1 MSYVEERLESIEES
15 PPLSVIDTDEWEFP
29 DKLAFLFE
37 PHRYKI
43 AYGGRGGAKSWGFA
57 RALLIQG
64 AEKPLRVLCARE
76 VQKSIKDSVHKL
88 LSDQVDA
95 LRLDSD
101 YKVNQNEIRGK
112 YGTQFIF
119 TGLSDQTSDSI
130 KSFEGIDV
138 VWVEEAHK
146 VSRRSWDILLPT
158 IRKESSEIWISL
170 NPELDTD
177 ETYVRFV
184 ENVPE
189 GGKAVFMSYA
199 DNPWFPAVLEK
210 ERQEFLKM
218 VLLGLRTQ
226 DDYDNIWEGKC
237 RAAVQGAI
245 YAQEVAQLRH
255 DRRHCPVPHDPIFPV
270 HCVWDL
276 GWNDAMV
283 VGMWQRSPQGLM
295 LIDSIIT
302 SHTKYSDVVAK
313 LAERG
318 YRWGYDFLPHDGKHK
333 NPQTGESPEILLRR
347 LGRDVRDVPDVGIE
361 AGIKAVRQ
369 AFSKIWIDNKAGD
382 NKKVV
387 DGLKR
392 YKRVISNA
400 TNEPGAPLHDDA
412 SHPADMVRYAVISAD
427 EMVSSYIITDPYRA
441 FRRTA

>member
-1 MSYVEERLESIEES
+1 MSYVEERIAELEGVEEKA
-15 PPLSVIDTDEWEFP
+15 EWEFP
-29 DKLAFLFE
+29 EKLAFLFE

-57 RALLIQG
+57 RALLIEG
-64 AEKPLRVLCARE
+64 ASKPLRVLCARE

-95 LRLDSD
+95 LKLDSD

-112 YGTQFIF
+112 YGSEFIF

-158 IRKESSEIWISL
+158 IRKENSEIWISL

-184 ENVPE
+184 ENPPE
-189 GGKAVFMSYA
+189 GAKAVYMSYR

-210 ERQEFLKM
+210 ERLEFLKM
-218 VLLGLRTQ
+218 VTLGLRSQ

-245 YAQEVAQLRH
+245 YAQEISQLRH
-255 DRRHCPVPHDPIFPV
+255 DRRYCRVKYDATLPV

-302 SHTKYSDVVAK
+302 SHEKYSDVVAK
-313 LAERG
+313 LDARG
-318 YRWGYDFLPHDGKHK
+318 YRFGKDFLPHDGKHK
-333 NPQTGESPEILLRR
+333 NPQTGESPEQLLRGM
-347 LGRDVRDVPDVGIE
+347 GRDVFLVPDVGIE

-369 AFSKIWIDNKAGD
+369 AFPKIWIDNETGD
-382 NKKVV
+382 NKQVIN
-387 DGLKR
+387 GLKR
-392 YKRVISNA
+392 YKRVISA
-400 TNEPGAPLHDDA
+400 TTNEPGSPLHDDA
-412 SHPADMVRYAVISAD
+412 SHPADMVRYAVVSAD
-427 EMVSSYIITDPYRA
+427 EMTATIIIVDPYKG
-441 FRRTA
+441 FRRAS